1 MFWIEDDNNLMRA
14 TSDGGKPELLAK
26 LPTDVSSDN
35 DLIIKDG
42 YIYVVSADNKE
53 LYRVSMK
60 RKNLVFKEPLMDSSI
75 QQVYLIAE

>member
-1 MFWIEDDNNLMRA
+1 MRA